1 MSEGV
6 GLWGAAF
13 DAAHTANS
21 YVQYRCQNRRSF
33 MGNFLF
39 IRSIAIV
46 LALAFITACGSI
58 LKSDVVTFHEGALPA
73 GETIRVEALDPLKA
87 QTLEFRQ
94 YARQVNNALRN
105 VGYRPVADNEEA
117 ELIAQL
123 DYAVETG
130 PVELRLERD
139 GPYAYYH
146 FSYGRFRNP
155 FYFGLSDRWEPEVR
169 STPTYIRSLTMA
181 IVNNDAQPERLFE
194 GRVESIGAK
203 RQLPEVM
210 QYLITALFANFPG
223 ESGVTKVVTIEM
235 D

>member
-1 MSEGV
+1 
-6 GLWGAAF
+6 
-13 DAAHTANS
+13 
-21 YVQYRCQNRRSF
+21 

-39 IRSIAIV
+39 IRPIAIM
-46 LALAFITACGSI
+46 LALALLTACASI
-58 LKSDVVTFHEGALPA
+58 LKSDVVTFHEGAFPA

-105 VGYRPVADNEEA
+105 VGYRPVAENEEA

-146 FSYGRFRNP
+146 FSFGRFRDP
-155 FYFGLSDRWEPEVR
+155 FHFGLSDRWEPEVR
-169 STPTYIRSLTMA
+169 STPTMA
-181 IVNNDAQPERLFE
+181 IVSNAAQPERLFE

-223 ESGVTKVVTIEM
+223 ESGVTKVVSIEM